1 MTRWGRRSKVTFL
14 AALLAELFL
23 PSPAVHDDLWIFGPS
38 REPSSADLSA
48 AMAVQDLHTPDL
60 LGIDGVVG
68 TAVGI
73 GIGGMPVVM
82 VYTARVGVLGV
93 PASLEGIPV
102 LPEVTGEFWALGDG
116 PRARE
121 SDSAVD
127 PKGRFPRPVPIGVSA
142 GQPDVTAG
150 TIGARVSD
158 GAEIFALSNN
168 HVFANRNNAKK
179 GDNILQ
185 PGRVDGGTDPT
196 NSIGTLHDFEPLRFC
211 SALVCLDNRIDAAV
225 ALTST
230 ENLGTSTP
238 ANGYGEPRSKTVTAT
253 LSQRVQKYGR
263 TTGLTTGTVT
273 GINATIN
280 VNYNTG
286 TVRFVDQILISDGRF
301 SQGGDSGSLVVTKA
315 SGGDDRRPVGLLFAG
330 SNTHTI
336 ANPIDLVLKRFGV
349 SVDGG

>member
-1 MTRWGRRSKVTFL
+1 M

-23 PSPAVHDDLWIFGPS
+23 PSPAIHDDLWIFGPS
-38 REPSSADLSA
+38 RGPASYDLSA
-48 AMAVQDLHTPDL
+48 AIAAQDLHSPDL
-60 LGIDGVVG
+60 FAIHGVVG

-73 GIGGMPVVM
+73 GLGGIPVVM
-82 VYTARVGVLGV
+82 VYTARLGVFGV

-116 PRARE
+116 PRAKE
-121 SDSAVD
+121 SEDALD
-127 PKGRFPRPVPIGVSA
+127 PKQRFPRPVPIGVSG

-158 GAEIFALSNN
+158 GGKTFALSNN
-168 HVFANRNNAKK
+168 HVFANRNDANK
-179 GDNILQ
+179 GDDILQ

-196 NSIGTLHDFEPLRFC
+196 NSIGTLHDYEPLRFC
-211 SALVCLDNRIDAAV
+211 SALNCPDNRIDAAI
-225 ALTST
+225 ALTSA

-238 ANGYGEPRSKTVTAT
+238 ENGYGEPRSKTDAAA

-273 GINATIN
+273 GVNATIN
-280 VNYNTG
+280 VNYNIG
-286 TVRFVDQILISDGRF
+286 TVRFVDQILISDGNF
-301 SQGGDSGSLVVTKA
+301 SQGGDSGSLVVTKG

-336 ANPIDLVLKRFGV
+336 ANPIDLVLERFGV
-349 SVDGG
+349 SVDGS

>member
-1 MTRWGRRSKVTFL
+1 MTKWGRRSKITFL
-14 AALLAELFL
+14 MALLAELFL

-38 REPSSADLSA
+38 PGSHDLSV
-48 AMAVQDLHTPDL
+48 AMAAQDLHSPDL
-60 LGIDGVVG
+60 FAIDGVVG

-73 GIGGMPVVM
+73 GFGGTPVVM
-82 VYTARVGVLGV
+82 VYTARLGVLGV

-127 PKGRFPRPVPIGVSA
+127 PKQRFPRPVPIGVSG

-158 GAEIFALSNN
+158 GGKTFALSNN
-168 HVFANRNNAKK
+168 HVFANRNDANK
-179 GDNILQ
+179 GDDILQ

-196 NSIGTLHDFEPLRFC
+196 NSIGTLYDYEPLRFC
-211 SALVCLDNRIDAAV
+211 AALSCLENRIDAAI
-225 ALTST
+225 ALTSP

-238 ANGYGEPRSKTVTAT
+238 ANGYGEPRSKTAAAA

-273 GINATIN
+273 GVNATIN

-286 TVRFVDQILISDGRF
+286 TVRFVDQILISGGSF
-301 SQGGDSGSLVVTKA
+301 SQGGDSGSLVVTNA
-315 SGGDDRRPVGLLFAG
+315 SGRDDRRPVGLLFAG

-336 ANPIDLVLKRFGV
+336 ANPIDLVLDRFGV
-349 SVDGG
+349 SVDGS

>member
-1 MTRWGRRSKVTFL
+1 MTRWGRRSKITFL

-23 PSPAVHDDLWIFGPS
+23 PSPAVHDDLWIFGSS
-38 REPSSADLSA
+38 RAPGSYDLSA
-48 AMAVQDLHTPDL
+48 AITAQDLHAPDL
-60 LGIDGVVG
+60 FAIDGVVG

-73 GIGGMPVVM
+73 GLGGTPVVM

-121 SDSAVD
+121 SDNAVD
-127 PKGRFPRPVPIGVSA
+127 PKQRFPRPVPIGVSG

-158 GAEIFALSNN
+158 GAKTYALSNN
-168 HVFANRNNAKK
+168 HVFANRNDANK
-179 GDNILQ
+179 GDDILQ

-196 NSIGTLHDFEPLRFC
+196 NSIGTLHDYEPLRFC
-211 SALVCLDNRIDAAV
+211 SVLTCPDNRIDAAI
-225 ALTST
+225 ALTSA

-238 ANGYGEPRSKTVTAT
+238 ANGYGEPRSKTTAAA

-273 GINATIN
+273 GVNATIN
-280 VNYNTG
+280 VNYNNG
-286 TVRFVDQILISDGRF
+286 TVRFVDQILISDGNF
-301 SQGGDSGSLVVTKA
+301 SQGGDSGSLVVSNA
-315 SGGDDRRPVGLLFAG
+315 SGGDDRKPVGLLFAG

-336 ANPIDLVLKRFGV
+336 ANPIDLVLERFGV
-349 SVDGG
+349 SVDGS